1 MVKKACKVCKRLVEG
16 DKCPYHPNAKLVENW
31 KGRVIILD
39 PENSEI
45 AKKLGIT
52 EAGEYALRV

>member
-1 MVKKACKVCKRLVEG
+1 MAKLACKICKKLFMG
-16 DKCPYHPNAKLVENW
+16 DRCPDHPESKPADNW

-45 AKKLGIT
+45 AKKMNIT
-52 EAGEYALRV
+52 EKGEYAIRI